1 MTQDKMPR
9 TQSGMHSPIC
19 GTSDLRN
26 EEHAQAYS
34 PRRFFDKLL
43 TTNAPVIVDVGA
55 HRGESIQYF
64 KSIYPDCQLY
74 SFEPDPQNF
83 AELKKMAAQFGTT
96 TMCVALGEKEEVG
109 HYYRQ
114 SISHLGGLLQ
124 INADS
129 IDSLGYA
136 RQATNEEILV
146 SKTTLDNAC
155 ATLGIAH
162 VHILKIDVQGFEL
175 QVLEGATTILQ
186 HTDCAVIEIGL
197 YDFYGKTNSFVEV
210 VNLMQAAGFS
220 LWDIAK
226 LSKNPKSLRT
236 DWIEVVYRK
245 DLAQP
250 QDLPQ
255 P

>member
-1 MTQDKMPR
+1 MPHTQP
-9 TQSGMHSPIC
+9 GMHSPIC

-26 EEHAQAYS
+26 EEHARAYS
-34 PRRFFDKLL
+34 PRRFFDQLL
-43 TTNAPVIVDVGA
+43 TTNAPLIVDVGA
-55 HRGESIQYF
+55 HRGESIQHF

-83 AELKKMAAQFGTT
+83 AELEKVAAQFGTT

-114 SISHLGGLLQ
+114 SISQLGGLLPV
-124 INADS
+124 NADS

-136 RQATNEEILV
+136 RQASNEEIVV
-146 SKTTLDNAC
+146 SKTTLDKAC
-155 ATLGIAH
+155 AALRIAQ
-162 VHILKIDVQGFEL
+162 VHILKVDVQGFER
-175 QVLEGATTILQ
+175 QVLEGATAILK

-210 VNLMQAAGFS
+210 VNLMQASGFS

-245 DLAQP
+245 DSAQS

>member
-1 MTQDKMPR
+1 MSQDKTSD
-9 TQSGMHSPIC
+9 TQPGMHSPIC

-26 EEHAQAYS
+26 QAHAQAYS
-34 PRRFFDKLL
+34 PRRFFDQLL
-43 TTNAPVIVDVGA
+43 KTDAPVVLDVGA
-55 HRGESIQYF
+55 HRGESIQHF
-64 KSIYPDCQLY
+64 KSIYPDCQMY

-83 AELKKMAAQFGTT
+83 AELEKVAAQFGTT

-114 SISHLGGLLQ
+114 SISHLGGLLP

-129 IDSLGYA
+129 TDSLGYA
-136 RQATNEEILV
+136 RQATNEEIVV

-155 ATLGIAH
+155 VLLGIAQ
-162 VHILKIDVQGFEL
+162 VHILKIDVQGFER
-175 QVLEGATTILQ
+175 QVLEGATAILQ

-197 YDFYGKTNSFVEV
+197 YDFYGRTNSFVEV

-245 DLAQP
+245 DSAQP
-250 QDLPQ
+250 RDRPQ

>member
-1 MTQDKMPR
+1 MNQDKTANAQP
-9 TQSGMHSPIC
+9 GMHSPIC
-19 GTSDLRN
+19 GASDLRN

-34 PRRFFDKLL
+34 PRRFFDQLL
-43 TTNAPVIVDVGA
+43 TTDAPVVLDVGA
-55 HRGESIQYF
+55 HRGESIRYF

-83 AELKKMAAQFGTT
+83 AALEEVAAQFGGKAV
-96 TMCVALGEKEEVG
+96 CLALGEKEEVSQ
-109 HYYRQ
+109 YYRQ
-114 SISHLGGLLQ
+114 GISHLGGLLP

-136 RQATNEEILV
+136 RQASNEQIAV
-146 SKTTLDNAC
+146 RKTTLDNAC
-155 ATLGIAH
+155 AELGISHA
-162 VHILKIDVQGFEL
+162 HILKIDVQGFER
-175 QVLEGATTILQ
+175 QVLEGAKAILQ

-197 YDFYGKTNSFVEV
+197 YDFYGKTTSFVDV

-226 LSKNPKSLRT
+226 LSKNPRSLRT

-245 DLAQP
+245 DAA
-250 QDLPQ
+250 
-255 P
+255 

>member
-1 MTQDKMPR
+1 MSQDETSDTQP
-9 TQSGMHSPIC
+9 GMHSPIC

-26 EEHAQAYS
+26 QAHAQAYS
-34 PRRFFDKLL
+34 PRRFFDQLL
-43 TTNAPVIVDVGA
+43 KTDAPVVLDVGA
-55 HRGESIQYF
+55 HRGESIQHF
-64 KSIYPDCQLY
+64 KSIYPDCQMY

-83 AELKKMAAQFGTT
+83 AELEKVAAQFGTT
-96 TMCVALGEKEEVG
+96 TRCVALGEKEEVG

-114 SISHLGGLLQ
+114 SISHLGGLLP
-124 INADS
+124 INAES
-129 IDSLGYA
+129 TDSLGYA
-136 RQATNEEILV
+136 RQATNEEIVV
-146 SKTTLDNAC
+146 SKTTLDDAC
-155 ATLGIAH
+155 VLLGIAQ
-162 VHILKIDVQGFEL
+162 VHILKIDVQGFER
-175 QVLEGATTILQ
+175 QVLEGATAILQ

-245 DLAQP
+245 DSAQP
-250 QDLPQ
+250 RDRPQ

>member
-1 MTQDKMPR
+1 MTQDKTPH
-9 TQSGMHSPIC
+9 TQPGMHSPIC

-34 PRRFFDKLL
+34 PRRFFDQLL
-43 TTNAPVIVDVGA
+43 TTDAPVVVDVGA
-55 HRGESIQYF
+55 HRGESIQHF

-74 SFEPDPQNF
+74 SFEPDSQNF
-83 AELKKMAAQFGTT
+83 AELEKVAAQFGAT

-114 SISHLGGLLQ
+114 SISHLGGLLP

-129 IDSLGYA
+129 TDSLGYA
-136 RQATNEEILV
+136 RQATNEEIVV

-162 VHILKIDVQGFEL
+162 VHILKIDVQGFER
-175 QVLEGATTILQ
+175 QVLEGATAILQ

-197 YDFYGKTNSFVEV
+197 YDFYGKTTSFVDV

-245 DLAQP
+245 DSA
-250 QDLPQ
+250 
-255 P
+255 